1 MGRLLGLC
9 IVCLIMALAAGPVVA
24 DTSQQQQLVVIDQDT
39 SGPGGSNIRSML
51 ALIQS
56 PQVKVLGISVVTG
69 NAWMKAETQHTLRM
83 LELIGRRDIP
93 VYEGAVQP
101 LVRNR
106 KKTLAAQ
113 KFYGHIAWLGAW
125 GGDGSN
131 PDDFPADPNAKQSMS
146 EGRPSIKAESED
158 AAHFLI
164 HAVHAHPG
172 QVTVYAAGPLT
183 NLALAQRIDPSFAKT
198 AKQLVVM
205 GGSISPVTD
214 TAEFTTSPSHEFNLW
229 FDPEA
234 AHVVFNAPW
243 HKIAVTSVDISLQ
256 SMYTDKM
263 QSTIAKSDGPVA
275 QYLAKYDTERY
286 YMWDEIA
293 ALAWLHPDL
302 VTETRTLYL
311 DADMSH
317 GPSYGNSLAW
327 TKKSRP
333 YMHEGPAATVQM
345 TLDRKAFDKTFI
357 KLMRAPTPNATQPAT
372 AGDQ

>member
-1 MGRLLGLC
+1 MKRLLGLC
-9 IVCLIMALAAGPVVA
+9 AVGLALVVAAGPAMA
-24 DTSQQQQLVVIDQDT
+24 DSSQQQLVVIDQDT

-56 PQVKVLGISVVTG
+56 PQVKVLGIGVVTG
-69 NAWMKAETQHTLRM
+69 NAWMKAETEHTLRM

-93 VYEGAVQP
+93 VYKGAVHP

-106 KKTLAAQ
+106 ERTLAVQ

-131 PDDFPADPNAKQSMS
+131 PSGFPTDPNARQKMP
-146 EGRPSIKAESED
+146 EGRPSISAREQD

-183 NLALAQRIDPSFAKT
+183 DLALAQRIDPSFART

-214 TAEFTTSPSHEFNLW
+214 NAEFTTSPSHEFNFW

-234 AHVVFNAPW
+234 AHIVLNAPW
-243 HKIAVTSVDISLQ
+243 PKIIDTSVDISLQ
-256 SMYTDKM
+256 SKYTDKM
-263 QSTIAKSDGPVA
+263 QAAIAESDSPAA

-302 VTETRTLYL
+302 VTRTRTLYL
-311 DADMSH
+311 DTDMSH
-317 GPSYGNSLAW
+317 GPSYGDTLAW
-327 TKKSRP
+327 TQKSKP
-333 YMHEGPAATVQM
+333 DAHEGPPAIVQM
-345 TLDRKAFDKTFI
+345 KLDRKAFDNTFI
-357 KLMRAPTPNATQPAT
+357 DLMRAPTPHATHPAI
-372 AGDQ
+372 AGP

>member
-1 MGRLLGLC
+1 MKYLVGLC
-9 IVCLIMALAAGPVVA
+9 AVCVALFAGPAMA
-24 DTSQQQQLVVIDQDT
+24 DTGPQQLVVIDQDT

-56 PQVKVLGISVVTG
+56 PQVKVLGIGVVTG
-69 NAWMKAETQHTLRM
+69 NAWMQPESEHTLRM

-93 VYEGAVQP
+93 VYEGAVHP

-106 KKTLAAQ
+106 ERTRMEQ
-113 KFYGHIAWLGAW
+113 KINGHIAWLGAW

-131 PDDFPADPNAKQSMS
+131 PEDFPADPSARQKMP
-146 EGRPSIKAESED
+146 EGRPSISARHQD

-164 HAVHAHPG
+164 DAVHAHPG
-172 QVTVYAAGPLT
+172 KVTVYAAGPLT
-183 NLALAQRIDPSFAKT
+183 DLALAQRIDPSFAET

-214 TAEFTTSPSHEFNLW
+214 NPEFTTSPSHEFNFW

-234 AHVVFNAPW
+234 AHIVLNAPW
-243 HKIAVTSVDISLQ
+243 KKIIDTSVDISLQ

-263 QSTIAKSDGPVA
+263 QAAIAKSSSPVA
-275 QYLAKYDTERY
+275 QYLSKYDTERF

-293 ALAWLHPDL
+293 ALAWLHPDM
-302 VTETRTLYL
+302 VTKKRQLYL

-317 GPSYGNSLAW
+317 GPNYGNTLKW
-327 TKKSRP
+327 TKDLKP
-333 YMHEGPAATVQM
+333 KLHEGPPATVQM
-345 TLDRKAFDKTFI
+345 KLDRTAFDKIFI
-357 KLMRAPTPNATQPAT
+357 NLMKAPTLDGKDGALA
-372 AGDQ
+372 AD